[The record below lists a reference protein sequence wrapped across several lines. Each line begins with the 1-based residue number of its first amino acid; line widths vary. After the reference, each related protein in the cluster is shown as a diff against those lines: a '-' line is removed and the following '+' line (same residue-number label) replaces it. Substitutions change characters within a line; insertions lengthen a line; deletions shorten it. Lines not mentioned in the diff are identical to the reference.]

1 MDMKEIEKEDVR
13 SFADLVNIL
22 KPEDKDLNVQFGY
35 GEFVDD
41 WGERDTWLVSKV
53 KELTPQEAGRT
64 ETFDGDAGE
73 YVYNLLASLT
83 SDYSPSFK
91 TLVIEDVINTIFD
104 FDRERR
110 INRILKEEYG
120 RETGS
125 DIAESSTDSTDVSTD
140 I

>member
-1 MDMKEIEKEDVR
+1 MKEIEKDAG
-13 SFADLVNIL
+13 SFLDFVNIL
-22 KPEDKDLNVQFGY
+22 KPEDKDLNV
-35 GEFVDD
+35 EIRTL
-41 WGERDTWLVSKV
+41 GERNTYIVSKV

-64 ETFDGDAGE
+64 ETFDGNEGE

-91 TLVIEDVINTIFD
+91 TLVIEDVVNTIFD

-110 INRILKEEYG
+110 INRMLKEEYG

-125 DIAESSTDSTDVSTD
+125 DIAESSTNSTDVSTD